1 MQKKG
6 IPAVRGKV
14 KREAQKC
21 NNKSFGALEHDQGNY
36 VLIARRES
44 TIP

>member
-21 NNKSFGALEHDQGNY
+21 NNKFFGALRQGRGNY
-36 VLIARRES
+36 VLMALRES